1 MGLGRSLSDFGRLSS
16 LNLARRISFRRD
28 GPLSGIENW
37 GEECMKSK
45 GSKFFAILNIAFFTL
60 LFAAVDS
67 EAQTYSGRATGIKA
81 TVITGIAPGVTTAVT
96 DSGPLPS
103 AGGSI
108 TLGSASAN
116 ITNILTAGASTV
128 TTSGSGTSSQSTASV
143 ATLDMNAAGVPTSLR
158 VRADAVS
165 STTMCT
171 CSNINCNGSSTI
183 TNLRIG
189 GTVITV
195 TGAPN
200 QTVVTAVGRYTLTVV
215 INEQMSSPS
224 SITVNALHITLYDST
239 TDITI
244 DVVVSSAHSDIVCTP
259 NPTIDRY
266 SGRATGVWLATST
279 LIPSSNLATIVSDTG
294 FLPTSGGNIAVTT
307 ASVNVAGTLSTG
319 VVTSNTSGGAPGGNT
334 ETSQSNSTVN
344 NLNPT
349 LVGNVTISAT
359 LVQSNTQCQ
368 CGVTPPVSCTGDSIV
383 TNLNVVAAGIPVAIV
398 ISGMPNQVVVLP
410 AGLGTIIINEQIS
423 AGPGDLTVNALHVML
438 TPVGLAST
446 DLIVASSHSDI
457 QCSLSPTAAG
467 ASISGR
473 VLSASG
479 RPVSQ
484 ARVRVQDQDG
494 TTWTAMT
501 NPFGIYSLEDIPV
514 GGTYLVDVSHK
525 RFFFNS
531 RVINV
536 KDNVTDVD
544 FTAEPGK

>member
-1 MGLGRSLSDFGRLSS
+1 
-16 LNLARRISFRRD
+16 
-28 GPLSGIENW
+28 
-37 GEECMKSK
+37 MKSK
-45 GSKFFAILNIAFFTL
+45 GLKFLAILGIAFFTL
-60 LFAAVDS
+60 LFAAGDTD
-67 EAQTYSGRATGIKA
+67 AQSYSGRATGIKS
-81 TVITGIAPGVTTAVT
+81 TVITGLAPGVTTAVT
-96 DSGPLPS
+96 DTGPLPS

-108 TLGSASAN
+108 TLASASAN
-116 ITNILTAGASTV
+116 VTNILTAGASTV

-143 ATLDMNAAGVPTSLR
+143 ATLDVNAAGIPNELR
-158 VRADAVS
+158 VRADAVAS
-165 STTMCT
+165 STMCT
-171 CSNINCNGSSTI
+171 CSNITCTGSSTI
-183 TNLRIG
+183 TNLRIGQAGG

-200 QTVVTAVGRYTLTVV
+200 QTVVATSGIFTLTVV

-224 SITVNALHITLYDST
+224 SITVNALHITVYNST
-239 TDITI
+239 TDTTI

-259 NPTIDRY
+259 TPSFSRY
-266 SGRATGVWLATST
+266 SGRATGVRLATSSLVGPT
-279 LIPSSNLATIVSDTG
+279 NLATLVSDTG
-294 FLPTSGGNIAVTT
+294 FLPTSGGIIGVTI
-307 ASVNVAGTLSTG
+307 ASVNIAGTLTTG
-319 VVTSNTSGGAPGGNT
+319 VVTSNTSGGTPGGNIN
-334 ETSQSNSTVN
+334 TSQSNSTVN
-344 NLNPT
+344 NLNAT

-368 CGVTPPVSCTGDSIV
+368 CGVTPPISCTGDSVV
-383 TNLNVVAAGIPVAIV
+383 TNLNVVAAGIPVSIMV
-398 ISGMPNQVVVLP
+398 SGMPNQVVVLP

-457 QCSLSPTAAG
+457 QCSLSPTAGG

-473 VLSASG
+473 VLNSDG
-479 RPVSQ
+479 RPISG
-484 ARVRVQDQDG
+484 ARVQLTGQSG
-494 TTWTAMT
+494 STWIAIT

-525 RFFFNS
+525 RFIFNS